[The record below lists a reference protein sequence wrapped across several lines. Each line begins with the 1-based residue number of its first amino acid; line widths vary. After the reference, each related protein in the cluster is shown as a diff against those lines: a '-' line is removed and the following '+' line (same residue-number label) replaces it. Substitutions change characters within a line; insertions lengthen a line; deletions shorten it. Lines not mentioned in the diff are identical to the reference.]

1 MNALCALR
9 VHRPVIP
16 GIWNRGIQFS
26 RCGRCGHDL
35 VATNGSWERVPPRY
49 RVVWKSGLEHS
60 LAGFPETAPPLL
72 AIGTGLALT
81 AILLEKLSSLA
92 SAIARRRA
100 KTAQRISP
108 GRTGL
113 AGRPIRLLVH
123 LPLERAEKR

>member
-9 VHRPVIP
+9 AHRPSTP

-26 RCGRCGHDL
+26 RCARCGHDL

-49 RVVWKSGLEHS
+49 RVVWKSGVEHS
-60 LAGFPETAPPLL
+60 PAGFPETAPPLL
-72 AIGTGLALT
+72 STSPGLALA

-92 SAIARRRA
+92 SAIAQRGSKA
-100 KTAQRISP
+100 AQRISR

-113 AGRPIRLLVH
+113 AGRPTRLLAH
-123 LPLERAEKR
+123 LPVERAEKH